1 MFFKK
6 KNKTLLCFRHFAE
19 KHSDIS
25 EEIFQQGC
33 KKSFPNVQ
41 RDILKER
48 DIFWRRKLV
57 FYWIPAFEQK
67 SLLVWGKCLSKVIR
81 TPIYPSKEAFC
92 KFFWNEIYIFSFHF
106 KKWAKSFRFWR
117 KNICKVVK
125 TRCSEE
131 HFEENWSFCSKNYK
145 LIFFRV
151 WVCFFSKLDK
161 TVAAVLTKQ
170 FSIYPEEHVEEK
182 CFSFDENPFFCL
194 DFQQKIFFSQ
204 QYIVSKNFRTGLYR

>member
-1 MFFKK
+1 MKKHVFFKK

-117 KNICKVVK
+117 KNIGKVVK

-151 WVCFFSKLDK
+151 WVCFFFKTWQNCGSSFNK
-161 TVAAVLTKQ
+161 TVLYISGGTCWRKVFLFWWKPIFLSGLPAKN
-170 FSIYPEEHVEEK
+170 F
-182 CFSFDENPFFCL
+182 
-194 DFQQKIFFSQ
+194 FFSAIHCQ
-204 QYIVSKNFRTGLYR
+204 QEF